1 MQTTD
6 YEAMLQGTNNSQL
19 GFHHG
24 IKTNSQ
30 LGFHHGIKTTLPGEK
45 LAGYG
50 SQIRNPV
57 SGLLGV
63 VIATGLIY
71 NAYSTNAG
79 KGDYGMMALAMIG
92 GASILHSIN

>member
-19 GFHHG
+19 R
-24 IKTNSQ
+24 
-30 LGFHHGIKTTLPGEK
+30 TTLPGEK

-50 SQIRNPV
+50 SPIRNPA

-63 VIATGLIY
+63 IIATGLIY
-71 NAYSTNAG
+71 NAYSTDA
-79 KGDYGMMALAMIG
+79 A
-92 GASILHSIN
+92 

>member
-24 IKTNSQ
+24 IKT
-30 LGFHHGIKTTLPGEK
+30 TLPGEK

-50 SQIRNPV
+50 NQIRNPV

-71 NAYSTNAG
+71 NAYSTGAG

>member
-24 IKTNSQ
+24 IKT
-30 LGFHHGIKTTLPGEK
+30 TLPGEK

-50 SQIRNPV
+50 SPIRNPLSALAAV
-57 SGLLGV
+57 TL
-63 VIATGLIY
+63 ATGLFY
-71 NAYSTNAG
+71 NAYSNDAG
-79 KGDYGMMALAMIG
+79 KKEYALITLAMIG
-92 GASILHSIN
+92 GLAISHSIN